1 MILLAAI
8 CTALAAAFSTRAI
21 GAAVLRALATYQVR
35 YGIDSAR
42 SLREALPLLE
52 RDDVRSLSVGCA
64 LAGGC
69 AGAWLSGPLGAIA
82 SCVLF
87 GAAPGLLV
95 GWLRTRRIR
104 RFDTQLVD
112 ALETAAAGL
121 QAGLSLQQ
129 ALEAAAG
136 ASGAPLK
143 EELGLALREIRMGAP
158 PAVAFDSLARRVDSE
173 ELALFVAG
181 TAVARQM
188 GGNLAASWRTIASS
202 LRERFRVEGK
212 LRSLTAQGRLQGWVV
227 GLLPL
232 GLALVIHR
240 MRPDL
245 VEPMLAHPFGWALG
259 ATVVLLETV
268 GFFWIRR
275 LLTPVW

>member
-1 MILLAAI
+1 MIAFAAL
-8 CTALAAAFSTRAI
+8 CTALAAALSARSIGIAIARAF
-21 GAAVLRALATYQVR
+21 ARYRER
-35 YGIDSAR
+35 YGIDSVR
-42 SLREALPLLE
+42 DLREALPLLGA
-52 RDDVRSLSVGCA
+52 DDVRSLGIGA
-64 LAGGC
+64 GLAGAC
-69 AGAWLSGPLGAIA
+69 AGAWMGGPLGAVA
-82 SCVLF
+82 GCAMC
-87 GAAPGLLV
+87 GALPACGI

-104 RFDTQLVD
+104 RFDEQLVD
-112 ALETAAAGL
+112 ALEPAAAGL

-136 ASGAPLK
+136 ASAAPLR
-143 EELGLALREIRMGAP
+143 EELGLALREIRMGAAP
-158 PAVAFDSLARRVDSE
+158 DAAFASLAARVESE

-188 GGNLAASWRTIASS
+188 GGNLATSWRTIAAS

-212 LRSLTAQGRLQGWVV
+212 LRALTAQGRLQGWVV
-227 GLLPL
+227 GLLPI

-259 ATVVLLETV
+259 AAVVLLETL
-268 GFFWIRR
+268 GFVWIRR